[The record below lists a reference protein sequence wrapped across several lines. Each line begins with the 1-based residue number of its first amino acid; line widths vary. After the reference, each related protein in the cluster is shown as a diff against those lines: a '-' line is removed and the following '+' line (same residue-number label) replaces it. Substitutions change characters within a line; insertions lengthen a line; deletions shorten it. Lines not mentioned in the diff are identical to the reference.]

1 MKPSD
6 IYTQWAIGS
15 LEPNLYPHHVHVWR
29 ILLPIKTEIKTCLQK
44 TLSPDELL
52 RLEKFHFETDRE
64 RALVARGGLR
74 DILARY
80 LNTTPSKIQFHY
92 TEHGKPFLNQT
103 TLNFNVSHA
112 NNCIVIAITE
122 NMLVGVDVEY
132 HKKSF
137 DYMSIAREFFTR
149 NEYANL
155 LTFHSEERHLAFYR
169 CWTQKEAFL
178 KGIGMGLHVPLDQF
192 EVSIFPFENPKVLEV
207 SKNLNNFEKNK
218 GWYISHI
225 NPGEDYSAAL
235 ATSKKHNEISL
246 LDWKK
251 I

>member
-6 IYTQWAIGS
+6 ICTQWAIGS
-15 LEPNLYPHHVHVWR
+15 LKPNLPPHHVHVWR
-29 ILLPIKTEIKTCLQK
+29 IFLPIKTEIKICLQK

-52 RLEKFHFETDRE
+52 GLEKFHFETDRE
-64 RALVARGGLR
+64 RMLVARGGLR

-80 LNTTPSKIQFHY
+80 LNTAPRKIQFHY

-112 NNCIVIAITE
+112 NNCILIAITD

-132 HKKSF
+132 HKKLF
-137 DYMSIAREFFTR
+137 DYLSIAREFFTR
-149 NEYANL
+149 NEYTNL
-155 LTFHSEERHLAFYR
+155 LTVHPDEKSLAFYR

-178 KGIGMGLHVPLDQF
+178 KGIGTGLYVSLDQF
-192 EVSIFPFENPKVLEV
+192 EVSVFPFENPKILEI
-207 SKNLNNFEKNK
+207 SKNFNHSEKNRE
-218 GWYISHI
+218 WYISHI
-225 NPGEDYSAAL
+225 NPGEDYIAAL
-235 ATSKKHNEISL
+235 ATSKKHNGIFL
-246 LDWKK
+246 LDWEK

>member
-6 IYTQWAIGS
+6 IYTQWARGS
-15 LEPNLYPHHVHVWR
+15 LKLNLHPHHVHVWR
-29 ILLPIKTEIKTCLQK
+29 IFLPIKIEIKNRLQK

-64 RALVARGGLR
+64 RMLVARGGLR

-80 LNTTPSKIQFHY
+80 LNTAPSTIQFHY
-92 TEHGKPFLNQT
+92 TARGKPFLTQT
-103 TLNFNVSHA
+103 TLSFNVSHA
-112 NNCIVIAITE
+112 NNCILIAITD

-137 DYMSIAREFFTR
+137 DYLSIAREFFTR
-149 NEYANL
+149 NEYTNL
-155 LTFHSEERHLAFYR
+155 LTVHPDERHLAFYR

-178 KGIGMGLHVPLDQF
+178 KGIGMGLHVSLDQF
-192 EVSIFPFENPKVLEV
+192 EVSVFPFENPKILEV
-207 SKNLNNFEKNK
+207 SQNLNHSEKNRE
-218 GWYISHI
+218 WYISDI

-235 ATSKKHNEISL
+235 ATSKTHNEIFL

-251 I
+251 S